1 MLAFDEGE
9 YREEFLKRHR
19 GARGAPGDLM
29 ARYAITLPAT
39 DAEIAKQVKAVR
51 AYWNKVYTGK
61 TGFAHVAK
69 LCRAEDERLRAEHG
83 AKMET
88 RAWWQARQSD
98 AQQTAEKSIAV
109 MADDLRRRFETLG
122 VVTSAML
129 GQFGGKLGLTT
140 AQANQ
145 AAQRAGLAVI
155 DGVSLPETGPIGNFD
170 ALAKAM
176 AECAAPS
183 VPELVHPGSGPFRL
197 VERYECLADPR
208 KRLDA
213 VSVEAQRAAA
223 EKLGISAT
231 DDARRKALTMLSGA
245 LRAGVDLRDVALYQ
259 MVTIAQASTGVSIDL
274 AAKELRECGL
284 EARDAAIVA
293 VLVAER
299 GGGQGGPANKVPDLL
314 AAGRLREARA
324 AAMSLPADAGARAE
338 AIQQIEAAQ
347 RQLDQLI
354 AAATAAL
361 AARDEA
367 RAAALLKDA
376 ARISAEDAATELA
389 AVPLPPPA
397 DLRAAIE
404 GNEVRLF
411 WRPAAG
417 HDPDTVY
424 AVRRTPQA
432 RPISAPSE
440 GEAVFRDRGDTCAD
454 SRAPVARPLLYA
466 VFALGGE
473 RPSSRP
479 ATVSITALPPVSDVA
494 AEVGT
499 ATVALRWTA
508 HPDAEVRVAR
518 AGPGGVPVPVRVS
531 GSGCQVSGLTD
542 GQPQPFEV
550 TAVYRGPDGAELCSA
565 PEQITATPQAQA
577 RPVST
582 LRARP
587 VGTDGAIRVLITW
600 IPVDNSD
607 VKIVRAEREPTLPFG
622 KIVSFD
628 EMKAVGPQVSGAVAP
643 GGRETGFEAE
653 LPPGVHRLVPF
664 SIGGAGIVVGKP
676 ATVAV
681 TDPVRHLTVT
691 PFADYATVS
700 WEWPANA
707 QNAEVSWR
715 VDGEEDVRHVD
726 QGQYRSTGGFQI
738 PLGNGPC
745 HIEVRAVIAVA
756 GKSFTSPPVSAEITS
771 TAETPIR
778 YVVSNIG
785 PSLGPLGGRKK
796 RVAFIAEQPCSG
808 VRVVMVARQ
817 GPVMPTSA
825 ADGVPILDTQLL
837 PRSGTAEEFKA
848 AVPGSIRK
856 PFWVRCFVVAG
867 QARLIDPPITSLKE
881 T

>member
-1 MLAFDEGE
+1 MLEFDEAE

-39 DAEIAKQVKAVR
+39 DAEVARQVRAVR

-61 TGFAHVAK
+61 TGFAQVAK
-69 LCRAEDERLRAEHG
+69 VCRAEDERLRAEHG

-98 AQQTAEKSIAV
+98 AQQTAEKSISV
-109 MADDLRRRFETLG
+109 MADDLRQRFQTLG

-129 GQFGGKLGLTT
+129 GQFGGRLGLTA

-155 DGVSLPETGPIGNFD
+155 DGVSLPEAAPIGNFD

-183 VPELVHPGSGPFRL
+183 VPELVHPGSGTFRL

-213 VSVEAQRAAA
+213 VAVEAQRAGA

-259 MVTIAQASTGVSIDL
+259 MVTIAQASTGVSIGL
-274 AAKELRECGL
+274 AANELRDCGL

-299 GGGQGGPANKVPDLL
+299 GGGQRGPGNKVPDLL

-324 AAMSLPADAGARAE
+324 AAMSLPPEAGARDE
-338 AIQQIEAAQ
+338 AMQLIEAAQ
-347 RQLDQLI
+347 RQLDQLM
-354 AAATAAL
+354 ATAKAAL

-397 DLRAAIE
+397 DVRAAVE

-411 WRPAAG
+411 WRPASG

-424 AVRRTPQA
+424 AVRRTPAA
-432 RPISAPSE
+432 RPIGAPSE
-440 GEAVFRDRGDTCAD
+440 GEPVFRDRGDQCAD
-454 SRAPVARPLLYA
+454 PRAPVARPLQYA
-466 VFALGGE
+466 VFALGVE

-479 ATVSITALPPVSDVA
+479 AAVSMTALPAVA
-494 AEVGT
+494 NLTAEVGT

-508 HPDAEVRVAR
+508 HPDAEVRVTR
-518 AGPGGVPVPVRVS
+518 AAPGGPVPVPVS
-531 GSGCQVSGLTD
+531 GSGCQVSGLTE
-542 GQPQPFEV
+542 GQPQLFEV
-550 TAVYRGPDGAELCSA
+550 TAVYRGPDGAELRSA
-565 PEQITATPQAQA
+565 PERITATPRAQA
-577 RPVST
+577 RPIST

-587 VGTDGAIRVLITW
+587 VGTDGAVRVRITW
-600 IPVDNSD
+600 VPVDNSD
-607 VKIVRAEREPTLPFG
+607 VKIVLAQRELTLPFG
-622 KIVSFD
+622 KIVSLD
-628 EMKAVGPQVSGAVAP
+628 EMRAVGPELTGTVAP
-643 GGRETGFEAE
+643 VGRESGFEAE
-653 LPPGVHRLVPF
+653 LAPGVHRLVPF
-664 SIGGAGIVVGKP
+664 SVGGAGIVVGKL

-691 PFADYATVS
+691 PFAEYATVS
-700 WEWPANA
+700 WQWPANA
-707 QNAEVSWR
+707 QIAEVSWR
-715 VDGEEDVRHVD
+715 VDGEEDVRQVD
-726 QGQYRSTGGFQI
+726 QGQYRSTGGFRI
-738 PLGNGPC
+738 LLGKGPC

-756 GKSFTSPPVSAEITS
+756 GQKFTSPPVTAEITS
-771 TAETPIR
+771 TAEAPVR
-778 YVVSNIG
+778 YAVSNIG
-785 PSLGPLGGRKK
+785 PSIGPLGGRKK
-796 RVAFIAEQPCSG
+796 KVVFTAEQPCSG

-817 GPVMPTSA
+817 GPVMPISA
-825 ADGVPILDTQLL
+825 SDGVPILDVQLP
-837 PRSGTAEEFKA
+837 PRPGAPGEFKA
-848 AVPGSIRK
+848 TVPSSIRK

-867 QARLIDPPITSLKE
+867 PARLIDPPISSLKE

>member
-1 MLAFDEGE
+1 MLSFDEAE
-9 YREEFLKRHR
+9 YREEFLKKHR
-19 GARGAPGDLM
+19 GARGAPGDVL
-29 ARYAITLPAT
+29 ARYAITLPAI
-39 DAEIAKQVKAVR
+39 DAEIAAQVRAVR
-51 AYWNKVYTGK
+51 AYWNKVYNGK
-61 TGFAHVAK
+61 SGFAQVAK
-69 LCRAEDERLRAEHG
+69 LCRAEDERLKAEHG

-98 AQQTAEKSIAV
+98 AQQAAEGSIAV

-122 VVTSAML
+122 VVTSVML
-129 GQFGGKLGLTT
+129 GQFAGKLGLTA

-155 DGVSLPETGPIGNFD
+155 DSVNLPETGPVGNFD

-176 AECAAPS
+176 AECAVPS
-183 VPELVHPGSGPFRL
+183 VPELVHPGSGTFRL

-231 DDARRKALTMLSGA
+231 DDARRKALSILSGA

-259 MVTIAQASTGVSIDL
+259 MVTIARGSAGVSIDL
-274 AAKELRECGL
+274 AAKELREAGL

-293 VLVAER
+293 VLVAEQGGGR
-299 GGGQGGPANKVPDLL
+299 GGTANKVPDML

-324 AAMSLPADAGARAE
+324 AAMSLPADAGTRAE
-338 AIQQIEAAQ
+338 AVQQIEAAQ
-347 RQLDQLI
+347 QQLDQLI
-354 AAATAAL
+354 GAARAAL
-361 AARDEA
+361 AALDEA
-367 RAAALLKDA
+367 RAEALLKDA

-389 AVPLPPPA
+389 VVPLPPPA
-397 DLRAAIE
+397 DLRAAVE
-404 GNEVRLF
+404 GGAVRLF

-432 RPISAPSE
+432 RPLTAPSE
-440 GEAVFRDRGDTCAD
+440 GEPVYRDRGDTCAD
-454 SRAPVARPLLYA
+454 SHAPVARRVQYA
-466 VFALGGE
+466 VFALGDG

-479 ATVSITALPPVSDVA
+479 AAVSITPLPPVSGLA
-494 AEVGT
+494 AEVGA
-499 ATVALRWTA
+499 ATVALRWSA
-508 HPDAEVRVAR
+508 HPDAEVRVTR
-518 AGPGGVPVPVRVS
+518 TGPGGAPASVRVTGS
-531 GSGCQVSGLTD
+531 GSQVSGLAE
-542 GQPQPFEV
+542 GQPQHFEV
-550 TAVYRGPDGAELCSA
+550 TAVYHGPDGSELRSVT
-565 PEQITATPQAQA
+565 EHITATPRAQA

-587 VGTDGAIRVLITW
+587 FGADGVIRVRVTW
-600 IPVDNSD
+600 VPVDNSD
-607 VKIVRAEREPTLPFG
+607 VKIVRAEREHTLPFG
-622 KIVSFD
+622 KTVSLE
-628 EMKAVGPQVSGAVAP
+628 EMKALGPEVTGTIAP
-643 GGRETGFEAE
+643 AGRETGFETV

-664 SIGGAGIVVGKP
+664 SIGGAGIVVGKL

-681 TDPVRHLTVT
+681 TDPVRYLTVT

-707 QNAEVSWR
+707 QIAEVSWR
-715 VDGEEDVRHVD
+715 VDGEEDVRNVD
-726 QGQYRSTGGFQI
+726 RGQYRSTGGFQV

-756 GKSFTSPPVSAEITS
+756 GKSFTSPPVSADITQIV
-771 TAETPIR
+771 EPQIR
-778 YVVSNIG
+778 YRVSSTG
-785 PSLGPLGGRKK
+785 PSVGPLGGRKK
-796 RVAFIAEQPCSG
+796 KVVFTADQPCYG
-808 VRVVMVARQ
+808 ARVVMIACQ
-817 GPVMPTSA
+817 GPVMPLKAS
-825 ADGVPILDTQLL
+825 DGVPILDTVL
-837 PRSGTAEEFKA
+837 PSLDAPAEFKA
-848 AVPGSIRK
+848 TVPGSIKK

-881 T
+881 S

>member
-1 MLAFDEGE
+1 
-9 YREEFLKRHR
+9 
-19 GARGAPGDLM
+19 M

-39 DAEIAKQVKAVR
+39 DAEVAEQVRAVR

-61 TGFAHVAK
+61 AGFAQVAK
-69 LCRAEDERLRAEHG
+69 QCRAEDERLRAEHG

-98 AQQTAEKSIAV
+98 AQQTAEKSITV
-109 MADDLRRRFETLG
+109 MADDLRRRFQALG

-140 AQANQ
+140 AQANL

-155 DGVSLPETGPIGNFD
+155 DGVSLPETGGIGNFD

-176 AECAAPS
+176 AECAVPS
-183 VPELVHPGSGPFRL
+183 VPELVHPGSGTFRL

-231 DDARRKALTMLSGA
+231 DDARRKALTMLNGA

-274 AAKELRECGL
+274 AASELRACGL
-284 EARDAAIVA
+284 DARDAAIVA

-299 GGGQGGPANKVPDLL
+299 GGGPGGPANKVPDLL

-324 AAMSLPADAGARAE
+324 AAMSLPAEAGAHTE
-338 AIQQIEAAQ
+338 ALQQIEAAQ
-347 RQLDQLI
+347 RQLDQLL
-354 AAATAAL
+354 AAAQAAL

-397 DLRAAIE
+397 DVRAAIE
-404 GNEVRLF
+404 GNVVRLF
-411 WRPAAG
+411 WRPASG

-424 AVRRTPQA
+424 AVRRTSQG
-432 RPISAPSE
+432 RPIGAPSE
-440 GEAVFRDRGDTCAD
+440 GEPVFRDRGDQCAD
-454 SRAPVARPLLYA
+454 PRAPVARPLQYA

-479 ATVSITALPPVSDVA
+479 ATVSITALPPVA
-494 AEVGT
+494 NLTAEVGT

-508 HPDAEVRVAR
+508 HPDADVRVTR
-518 AGPGGVPVPVRVS
+518 AAPGGGPAPVRVS
-531 GSGCQVSGLTD
+531 GSGCQVSGLVE
-542 GQPQPFEV
+542 GQPQLFAV
-550 TAVYRGPDGAELCSA
+550 TAVYRGPDGGELRSA
-565 PEQITATPQAQA
+565 PEQITATPRAQA

-587 VGTDGAIRVLITW
+587 VGADGGIRVRITW
-600 IPVDNSD
+600 VPVDNSD
-607 VKIVRAEREPTLPFG
+607 VKIVRAERELTLPFG
-622 KIVSFD
+622 KIVSLD
-628 EMKAVGPQVSGAVAP
+628 EMKAVGSEVTGTIAP
-643 GGRETGFEAE
+643 TGRETGFEAE

-664 SIGGAGIVVGKP
+664 SVGGAGIVVGKP

-700 WEWPANA
+700 WQWPANA
-707 QNAEVSWR
+707 QIAEVSWR
-715 VDGEEDVRHVD
+715 VDGEEDVRQVD
-726 QGQYRSTGGFQI
+726 QGQYRSAGGFRI
-738 PLGNGPC
+738 PLGQGPC

-756 GKSFTSPPVSAEITS
+756 GTAFTSPPVAVEVTS
-771 TAETPIR
+771 TAEAPIR
-778 YVVSNIG
+778 YAVSNIG
-785 PSLGPLGGRKK
+785 PSIGPLGGRKK
-796 RVAFIAEQPCSG
+796 KVVFTAEQPCSG

-817 GPVMPTSA
+817 GPVMPISA
-825 ADGVPILDTQLL
+825 SDGMPILDVQLP
-837 PRSGTAEEFKA
+837 PRSGTPEEFKA
-848 AVPGSIRK
+848 TVPGSIRK

-867 QARLIDPPITSLKE
+867 PARLIDPPISSLKE

>member
-1 MLAFDEGE
+1 MLSFDEAG
-9 YREEFLKRHR
+9 YREDFLKRHR
-19 GARGAPGDLM
+19 GARSAPGDLL
-29 ARYAITLPAT
+29 ARYAITLPGT
-39 DAEIAKQVKAVR
+39 DAEIAAQVKAVR
-51 AYWNKVYTGK
+51 AYWNKVYNGK
-61 TGFAHVAK
+61 SGFAQVAK
-69 LCRAEDERLRAEHG
+69 LCRAEDERLKAEHG

-98 AQQTAEKSIAV
+98 AQQAAEQSIAA

-122 VVTSAML
+122 IVTSAML
-129 GQFGGKLGLTT
+129 GQFAGKLGLTT

-155 DGVSLPETGPIGNFD
+155 DGVSLPESGPVGTFE
-170 ALAKAM
+170 ALVKAM
-176 AECAAPS
+176 AECAVPS
-183 VPELVHPGSGPFRL
+183 VPELVHPGSGTFRL

-213 VSVEAQRAAA
+213 VSVEAQRTAA

-231 DDARRKALTMLSGA
+231 EDARRKALTILSGA
-245 LRAGVDLRDVALYQ
+245 LRTGVDLRDVALYQ
-259 MVTIAQASTGVSIDL
+259 MVTIAQGSAGVSIDL
-274 AAKELRECGL
+274 AAKELRETGL

-299 GGGQGGPANKVPDLL
+299 GGHGGPANKVPDLL

-324 AAMSLPADAGARAE
+324 TAMALPADAGLHAE
-338 AIQQIEAAQ
+338 AMAQIEAAQ

-354 AAATAAL
+354 AAAKAAL

-367 RAAALLKDA
+367 RASALLKDA

-397 DLRAAIE
+397 DLRAAVE
-404 GNEVRLF
+404 GGAVRLF
-411 WRPAAG
+411 WRPGTG

-440 GEAVFRDRGDTCAD
+440 GEPVYRDRGDTCAD
-454 SRAPVARPLLYA
+454 PRVPVARPVQYA
-466 VFALGGE
+466 VFALGDE

-479 ATVSITALPPVSDVA
+479 ATVSITALPPVSGLVA
-494 AEVGT
+494 DIGT
-499 ATVALRWTA
+499 ATVALRWSA
-508 HPDAEVRVAR
+508 HPDAEVRVTMAR
-518 AGPGGVPVPVRVS
+518 PGGGPAPVRATS
-531 GSGCQVSGLTD
+531 SGCQVSGLTE
-542 GQPQPFEV
+542 GQPQHFEV
-550 TAVYRGPDGAELCSA
+550 TAVYRGPDGGELRSA
-565 PEQITATPQAQA
+565 PEHITATPRAQA

-587 VGTDGAIRVLITW
+587 VDADGAIRVRVTW

-607 VKIVRAEREPTLPFG
+607 VKIVRAERELTLPFG
-622 KIVSFD
+622 KTVSLE
-628 EMKAVGPQVSGAVAP
+628 EMEAVGHEVSGTLAP
-643 GGRETGFEAE
+643 AGGATGFETE

-664 SIGGAGIVVGKP
+664 SVGGAGIVVGKP

-707 QNAEVSWR
+707 QTAEVSWR
-715 VDGEEDVRHVD
+715 VAGEEDVRHVD
-726 QGQYRSTGGFQI
+726 RGQYRSAGGFQV
-738 PLGNGPC
+738 PLGKGPC

-756 GKSFTSPPVSAEITS
+756 GKSFTSPPVSADISHIVE
-771 TAETPIR
+771 PQIR
-778 YVVSNIG
+778 YRVSNTG
-785 PSLGPLGGRKK
+785 PSIGPLGGRKK
-796 RVAFIAEQPCSG
+796 KVVFAPDQPCQG
-808 VRVVMVARQ
+808 VRVVMVACQ
-817 GPVMPTSA
+817 GPVMPIKVS
-825 ADGVPILDTQLL
+825 DGVPILDIVLTSSDA
-837 PRSGTAEEFKA
+837 PAEFKA
-848 AVPGSIRK
+848 TVPGSIKK

-867 QARLIDPPITSLKE
+867 QARLIAPPILSLKE